1 MCVNHYNCY
10 TKEIKDS
17 EINKTNVRLSLRVS
31 LTLVKSPYVAAF
43 LILGAAELLVIEA
56 MLLQA
61 ELNVSEDP
69 GRDGGGAGEHHGPPV
84 HPGLHTPTI
93 LS

>member
-43 LILGAAELLVIEA
+43 LILGAAELLVI
-56 MLLQA
+56 
-61 ELNVSEDP
+61 
-69 GRDGGGAGEHHGPPV
+69 
-84 HPGLHTPTI
+84 
-93 LS
+93 